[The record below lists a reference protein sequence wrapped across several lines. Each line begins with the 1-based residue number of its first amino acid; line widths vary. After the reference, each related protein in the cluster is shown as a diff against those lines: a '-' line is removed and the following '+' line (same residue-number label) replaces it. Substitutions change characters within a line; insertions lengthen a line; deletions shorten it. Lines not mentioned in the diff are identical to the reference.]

1 MKICPTCLTNFADD
15 ISKCPKDDAELVPDQ
30 GQPKSALAPG
40 HIFAGQYEI
49 LSILGKGGM
58 SVVYR
63 ARHRLMDRIVAI
75 KVLQGDAEAIAIE
88 RFKQEAKSA
97 SLLNHPN
104 IISIYDFGIFGEQA
118 YLVMDCLEGKTLA
131 DVLETEGHLNA
142 DRAVKLFRQA
152 CLALENAHKHG
163 VIHRD
168 LKPSN
173 ICLVPDENG
182 HEHLKIVDFGI
193 AKLMNKTGLQQ
204 LQLTQTGEV
213 FGSPLYMSPEQCT
226 GKSLDNRSDIYSLGC
241 LMYESLT
248 GKPPIVGTTTY
259 ETMAL
264 HVSGKPEP
272 FNKIAPE
279 LKINPSI
286 EALVFRCLEK
296 RPIDRYQS
304 AAEILSD
311 LPTILPES
319 GSMKIKQVEH
329 PTKQK
334 REMKRLRYAFWTL
347 FVILAA
353 VLSYMIVDDGADN
366 DKGTVMEKT
375 IWNAETTMAQTC
387 MDWHWYELSRAI
399 LQHTEHTARTK
410 FSNRARLLTCLNLQY
425 TLYKKARM
433 FEDLEQVNDRIA
445 LTQEEIIVNM
455 CDRLEKD
462 LDELEAG
469 DSDAASSVNRVIA
482 PYVIDR
488 LRHAVSSLA
497 SQAKDQRAEVILL
510 RAKQIMSDLLG
521 KQDALV
527 ADLNVMLAECYHRQE
542 RHNKVRPLLQEALKI
557 YEGAARA
564 DERKRTMALMD
575 LGQLDRD
582 EGNYEE
588 SKVEL
593 EKAIKAAETL
603 PKKDLDLLSKS
614 LNSYGSL
621 LIRMGKPAEAET
633 YFKRAQELAPKVQA
647 NVEHRP

>member
-15 ISKCPKDDAELVPDQ
+15 ISKCPKDDADLILDEN
-30 GQPKSALAPG
+30 QPKSTLGPG

-248 GKPPIVGTTTY
+248 GKPPIVGSTAY

-272 FNKIAPE
+272 FSKAAPE
-279 LKINPSI
+279 LKIDPSI

-347 FVILAA
+347 FVLLAA

-366 DKGTVMEKT
+366 DKGTVLEKT

-399 LQHTEHTARTK
+399 LLHTEHTATTK
-410 FSNRARLLTCLNLQY
+410 FSNRARLLTCLNLEY
-425 TLYKKARM
+425 NLYKKARM
-433 FEDLEQVNDRIA
+433 FEDLERVSDLIA
-445 LTQEEIIVNM
+445 LTHEEIIVNM

-469 DSDAASSVNRVIA
+469 DSNATSSVNRVIA

-488 LRHAVSSLA
+488 LRHAVNGLA
-497 SQAKDQRAEVILL
+497 SQSKDQRAEVILL
-510 RAKQIMSDLLG
+510 RAKQIMSNLLG
-521 KQDALV
+521 KQDSLI

-542 RHNKVRPLLQEALKI
+542 RQNKVRPLLQEALKI

-564 DERKRTMALMD
+564 DERKRTMALVD

-582 EGNYEE
+582 EGNFDQA
-588 SKVEL
+588 KVEL
-593 EKAIKAAETL
+593 EKAIKTAENL
-603 PKKDLDLLSKS
+603 PKKDLDLLSRI

-633 YFKRAQELAPKVQA
+633 YFKRAQELAPLVKA